1 MVKKVI
7 YGDTVLLDLTQ
18 DTVTEEHLESGYTA
32 HDANGNPIIGTLTGG
47 GGAEVSKLTFSPIA
61 QRCTKIAC
69 ISYKEDGSTFIIG
82 GPNQGIHHAGGIAAS
97 KFIISPIAHECE
109 NLTCI
114 AYAEI
119 NNGFGGKT
127 LIIGG
132 TNGV

>member
-1 MVKKVI
+1 MLKKVI
-7 YGDTVLLDLTQ
+7 YGNTVLLDLTE
-18 DTVTEEHLESGYTA
+18 DTVTEEHLELGYTA
-32 HDANGNPIIGTLTGG
+32 HDANGNPIVGTLTGA

-69 ISYKEDGSTFIIG
+69 ISYKENGSTFVIG
-82 GPNQGIHHAGGIAAS
+82 GPNQGIHHIGGIAVS
-97 KFIISPIAHECE
+97 KLNISPITQYCE
-109 NLTCI
+109 KLTCI

-119 NNGFGGKT
+119 NNEFGGKT